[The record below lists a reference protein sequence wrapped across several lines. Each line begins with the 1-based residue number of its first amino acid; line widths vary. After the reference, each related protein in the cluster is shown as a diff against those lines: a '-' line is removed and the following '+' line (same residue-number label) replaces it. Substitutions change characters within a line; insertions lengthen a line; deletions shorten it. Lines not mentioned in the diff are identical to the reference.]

1 MTRPRPPLARTDAAA
16 ILLFLLVPLLLWA
29 IVLTAAAL
37 FSSPAPQ
44 RPADI
49 ARLVP

>member
-1 MTRPRPPLARTDAAA
+1 MTRPRPPRARTHTTAL
-16 ILLFLLVPLLLWA
+16 LLFVLVPLLLWA

-37 FSSPAPQ
+37 FSSPEPR

-49 ARLVP
+49 ARLDP